1 VTPIRG
7 ILGILETMH
16 TQKKIYKKAHTVWEE
31 NIYKGIVGELTYHVL
46 FKNKKLNELDLF

>member
-16 TQKKIYKKAHTVWEE
+16 TQKYKKAHTVWEE
-31 NIYKGIVGELTYHVL
+31 KIYNCGR
-46 FKNKKLNELDLF
+46 NEGTDLPCSI